1 MARRR
6 ATWSRLRWFPSFRA
20 GLWLTAVGAILGSP
34 FVAGELRAQRP
45 QGPPVG
51 TLWMS
56 DSSLD
61 DGRRLLIVIDPATRH
76 AAIYHVDAASGS
88 LTLKSTRDISWDL
101 TLGEFNAQDPKPTA
115 LKKLLESGGR
125 P

>member
-6 ATWSRLRWFPSFRA
+6 AFRSRPRRLPSLGA
-20 GLWLTAVGAILGSP
+20 GLWLTAVMALVGSP
-34 FVAGELRAQRP
+34 FVADELLAQRP
-45 QGPPVG
+45 QVAPAGP
-51 TLWMS
+51 LWMS
-56 DSSLD
+56 DSPLD

-76 AAIYHVDAASGS
+76 AAVYHVDAASGS

-101 TLGEFNAQDPKPTA
+101 TLGEFNAQNPTPTA
-115 LKKLLESGGR
+115 LKKLLEAGGR

>member
-1 MARRR
+1 LP
-6 ATWSRLRWFPSFRA
+6 RLRSLPPLRA
-20 GLWLTAVGAILGSP
+20 GLWLTAVGAILGSS
-34 FVAGELRAQRP
+34 FVTGELRAQRP
-45 QGPPVG
+45 PGPAAG

-56 DSSLD
+56 DSPLD

-76 AAIYHVDAASGS
+76 AAVYHVDAASGS

-115 LKKLLESGGR
+115 LKKLLDSGSR